1 MKQIKGNA
9 ITYVLEDPDGRI
21 LLHCVNCQR
30 TMGSGIA
37 KEVKERVPD
46 AYEAYME
53 YQIGEHLGEISYN
66 DDWTVANLGAQ
77 EYYGYD
83 GKRYV
88 DYGMLA
94 KCLADVRESVHYTGI
109 EYVIPYK
116 MCSDRGGGDWQIV
129 LELCKGLLG
138 EENITIVEFDGSE

>member
-1 MKQIKGNA
+1 MKQIKGNT
-9 ITYVLEDPDGRI
+9 ISYLLEPPEDRI
-21 LLHCVNCQR
+21 LLHSVNCQR
-30 TMGSGIA
+30 TMGSGVA
-37 KEVKERVPD
+37 KEVRDRIPD

-53 YQIGEHLGEISYN
+53 YKVGEHLGKISY
-66 DDWTVANLGAQ
+66 DSDWTVVNLGAQ

-88 DYGMLA
+88 DYGKLA
-94 KCLADVRESVHYTGI
+94 KCLAEVRKSIHYTGI

-116 MCSDRGGGDWQIV
+116 MCSERGGADWEVV

-138 EENITIVEFDGSE
+138 EENITIVEFDGSK